1 MHILFAPRTRGDA
14 MSLTAIST
22 AAALLLATATVP
34 PAHPV
39 PDATYRAG
47 ASAGFEDLDR
57 NKDGVITPEE
67 LPASHELSRL
77 FADFDRDG
85 DNALSRTEFD
95 LYMRGDTGTSV
106 AEGDDDEDEE
116 EDR

>member
-1 MHILFAPRTRGDA
+1 
-14 MSLTAIST
+14 MSLSAIST

-39 PDATYRAG
+39 PDTTYRAG
-47 ASAGFEDLDR
+47 ASAGFDELDR
-57 NKDGVITPEE
+57 NKDGVVTPEE

-85 DNALSRTEFD
+85 DNSLSRAEFD

-106 AEGDDDEDEE
+106 AEGTGDDEEDEE
-116 EDR
+116 ER